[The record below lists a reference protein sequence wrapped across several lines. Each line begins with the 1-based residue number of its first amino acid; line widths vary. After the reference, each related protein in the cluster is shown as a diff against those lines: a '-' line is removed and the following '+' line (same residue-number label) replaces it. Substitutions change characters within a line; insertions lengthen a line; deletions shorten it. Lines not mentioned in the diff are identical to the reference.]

1 MNEWVS
7 ERVNEQMSEWTL
19 TLESEVFVPVTI
31 ESGNT
36 VRDRNGGSVISR
48 HFGGRTGQ
56 ACSQISSR
64 W

>member
-1 MNEWVS
+1 M
-7 ERVNEQMSEWTL
+7 NEQMSEWTL

-56 ACSQISSR
+56 ACSQIRSR